1 MFTGIVEEVGSIK
14 QIQQHAN
21 SCVLTIQAEKILS
34 DVSLG
39 DSIAVNGICLTV
51 TSFTDTSF
59 TVDVMP
65 ETMKSTSLSSLKV
78 GSFVNLERAMPANG
92 RFGGHFVTGHV
103 DGIGKIVAKRPVENA
118 VYYEIT
124 APDSLLKYMILKGS
138 VAVDGTSLTIFD
150 LSSHSFTL
158 SLIPHTLENTV
169 LGKKSVGDIV
179 NIECDMIGKYIE
191 HFMKRKTNKKPGA
204 MTKQFLQENGFY

>member
-1 MFTGIVEEVGSIK
+1 MFTGIVEEIGSIK
-14 QIQQHAN
+14 QIQQQAN
-21 SCVLTIQAEKILS
+21 SCVLTIQAEKVLS

-51 TSFTDTSF
+51 TSFTDTAF

-103 DGIGKIVAKRPVENA
+103 DG
-118 VYYEIT
+118 
-124 APDSLLKYMILKGS
+124 
-138 VAVDGTSLTIFD
+138 
-150 LSSHSFTL
+150 
-158 SLIPHTLENTV
+158 
-169 LGKKSVGDIV
+169 
-179 NIECDMIGKYIE
+179 
-191 HFMKRKTNKKPGA
+191 
-204 MTKQFLQENGFY
+204 